1 MAFAF
6 GHLVTAW
13 VIGLLINKK
22 KKIPQLGWG
31 LLLLGGILPDI
42 DFLPDWFLGTEI
54 HRTFTHSILFIILA
68 FVITYI
74 ILNRYKLQKQAIF
87 ISIGILIHIL
97 VDMVTMPGVQL
108 LWPLPTWISIYG
120 ISVLKALKPVTVS
133 LLTNKLNW
141 AYLDMGLGVIWITYF
156 FIKKRMKF

>member
-22 KKIPQLGWG
+22 KKIPQFGWG

-68 FVITYI
+68 FVITYL
-74 ILNRYKLQKQAIF
+74 ILKHYKLQKQAIF
-87 ISIGILIHIL
+87 ISIGIGIHIL

-108 LWPLPTWISIYG
+108 LWPIQSWVSIYG
-120 ISVLKALKPVTVS
+120 IYPFQMLKPITVS

-141 AYLDMGLGVIWITYF
+141 AYLDMALGIMWLTYLF
-156 FIKKRMKF
+156 VKGKLKF

>member
-6 GHLVTAW
+6 GHLVSAW
-13 VIGLLINKK
+13 VIGLIINKK
-22 KKIPQLGWG
+22 KKIPQIGWG

-54 HRTFTHSILFIILA
+54 HRTFTHSILFMILA
-68 FVITYI
+68 FVITYL
-74 ILNRYKLQKQAIF
+74 ILKRHNLQKQAIF

-108 LWPLPTWISIYG
+108 LWPLPAWISIYG
-120 ISVLKALKPVTVS
+120 IYPLQILKPITLS
-133 LLTNKLNW
+133 LLTTKLNW
-141 AYLDMGLGVIWITYF
+141 AYLDMALGVMWLTYL
-156 FIKKRMKF
+156 FIKKRIRF